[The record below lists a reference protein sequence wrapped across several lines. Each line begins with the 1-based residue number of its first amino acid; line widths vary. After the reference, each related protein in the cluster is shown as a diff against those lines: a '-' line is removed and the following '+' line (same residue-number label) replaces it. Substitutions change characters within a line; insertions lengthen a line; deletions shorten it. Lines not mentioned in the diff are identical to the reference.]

1 MPLTSTAKPIS
12 LVFRVLILGI
22 GVLAVDLYYAPRAC
36 CRVFRFFSFSKSIHI
51 GALYTWRSHLILE
64 PQMIGRTH
72 PVPTTLNKS

>member
-1 MPLTSTAKPIS
+1 MPLASTAKPIS

-22 GVLAVDLYYAPRAC
+22 GVLAVDLNCAPRAC
-36 CRVFRFFSFSKSIHI
+36 FRVFRFFSSKSIHI